1 MDSKFGGRQTVR
13 SEQSW
18 WCLKDLMATFFNL
31 LNNNNKVVN
40 LLLTNNPDYGIEIK
54 KENSEYLK
62 WYKC

>member
-1 MDSKFGGRQTVR
+1 
-13 SEQSW
+13 
-18 WCLKDLMATFFNL
+18 MATFFNL